1 LLPQLLA
8 EAKRMQNE
16 IEMYKMGEEA
26 ANKLILQGRAA
37 EADRD
42 AWKAKAIEERAN
54 LTAEQRDALGAG
66 SDALENLL
74 DDWEI
79 AEDEQAN
86 ATLLRHILVIR
97 DLLTASKPAW
107 EITEGRKK
115 AMLVAVGDM
124 DLSENIHYLGVI
136 RGMLMEAEDE

>member
-1 LLPQLLA
+1 
-8 EAKRMQNE
+8 M
-16 IEMYKMGEEA
+16 I
-26 ANKLILQGRAA
+26 
-37 EADRD
+37 
-42 AWKAKAIEERAN
+42 

-107 EITEGRKK
+107 EITEERKTAIEYAISVIEQSDTELEDSISIDLFR
-115 AMLVAVGDM
+115 AML
-124 DLSENIHYLGVI
+124 E
-136 RGMLMEAEDE
+136 EAEGDE